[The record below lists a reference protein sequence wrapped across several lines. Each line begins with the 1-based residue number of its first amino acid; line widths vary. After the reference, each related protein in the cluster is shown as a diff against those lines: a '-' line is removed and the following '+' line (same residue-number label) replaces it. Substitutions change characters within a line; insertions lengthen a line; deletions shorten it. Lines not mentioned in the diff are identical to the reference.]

1 MSETV
6 FQNFVAHFPFTAE
19 KVASWDQINSTEIL
33 LRLEN
38 GEELIFDEMD
48 KTLRTLP
55 PDKYSLS
62 EEQCRNEFG
71 IRLRKTL
78 QRCNMSQLELSEITG
93 IYQPQISNYI
103 SGKSTPSFYNV
114 DKIAKALGCSVDELR
129 YC

>member
-6 FQNFVAHFPFTAE
+6 FDIFTMHFPFTAE
-19 KVASWDQINSTEIL
+19 KVSSWDQINSTEIL

-78 QRCNMSQLELSEITG
+78 QRHNMSQLELSEITG